1 MKFLSQRFWHHVPV
15 VFPVLMMVL
24 VLLAPMAQASVFNPK
39 TTTLS
44 NGMQVVLVEN
54 HRAPVVTHMVWYKV
68 GAADEVPG
76 TSGIAHF
83 LEHLMF
89 KGTKT
94 IAPGEF
100 SKIVARNGGQDNAF
114 TTWDYTAYFQNIA
127 RDRLGMVMEMEADR
141 MQNLQL
147 TDKVVLPERDVII
160 EERRMRIDNNPSALL
175 GEQMRNALFMQ
186 HPYGRPIIGWLHE
199 MQQLTTKDAM
209 DWYKKWYTPN
219 NAILVVAGDITMDE
233 LKPMAEKYYGSIKGH
248 DVPKRVRV
256 KEPTQHAPRKV
267 TLTDAR
273 VGQPSMSRY
282 YLAPSYNT
290 EHADQAAPL
299 EVFSEILGSGT
310 TSRLYKSLVIDQKLA
325 TSAGSFY
332 DPVAM
337 DLSTFGFYAVPRDG
351 VEMADLEAA
360 LDDELAKTLKD
371 GITQKELD
379 EARQR
384 LLDSAVFAR
393 DSLSGAARTLGEALA
408 VGLTVD
414 QVESW
419 PDRINAVTVEQVND
433 AARAVL
439 DDKRS
444 VTGWL
449 LRPKGA
455 KGPGMPTAPVTG
467 EMETH

>member
-1 MKFLSQRFWHHVPV
+1 MKFSSQRVWHRFPV
-15 VFPVLMMVL
+15 VLPVLLLVL
-24 VLLAPMAQASVFNPK
+24 VTFAPLAQAGVFNPK

-54 HRAPVVTHMVWYKV
+54 HRAPVVTQMVWYKV

-89 KGTKT
+89 KGTQK

-114 TTWDYTAYFQNIA
+114 TAWDYTAYFQNIA

-147 TDKVVLPERDVII
+147 SDKVVLPERDVII

-199 MQQLTTKDAM
+199 MKQLTTEDAM
-209 DWYKKWYTPN
+209 NWYKKWYAPN

-233 LKPMAEKYYGSIKGH
+233 LKPMAEKYYGSIPAR

-256 KEPTQHAPRKV
+256 TEPTQHAPRKV

-290 EHADQAAPL
+290 EHSDEAAPL
-299 EVFSEILGSGT
+299 EIFSEILGSGT
-310 TSRLYKSLVIDQKLA
+310 TSRLYKSLVVDQKLA

-360 LDDELAKTLKD
+360 LDAEIAKTLKD

-393 DSLSGAARTLGEALA
+393 DSLSAGARTLGEALA

-419 PDRINAVTVEQVND
+419 PDRIKAVTLDQVNA
-433 AARAVL
+433 AARNVL

>member
-1 MKFLSQRFWHHVPV
+1 MKFLSQRIWHRVPV
-15 VFPVLMMVL
+15 VLPVLMMVL
-24 VLLAPMAQASVFNPK
+24 VLLAPVARASVFNPE

-54 HRAPVVTHMVWYKV
+54 HRAPVVTHMVWYKA

-114 TTWDYTAYFQNIA
+114 TSWDYTAYFQNIA

-199 MQQLTTKDAM
+199 MQQLTTRDAM

-219 NAILVVAGDITMDE
+219 NAILVVAGDITMAD

-256 KEPTQHAPRKV
+256 KEPVQHAPRKV

-290 EHADQAAPL
+290 EHADEAAPL

-310 TSRLYKSLVIDQKLA
+310 TSRLYKSLVVDQKLA

-360 LDDELAKTLKD
+360 LDGEIAKTLKD

-393 DSLSGAARTLGEALA
+393 DSLSAGARTLGEALA

-419 PDRINAVTVEQVND
+419 PDRIKAVTVEQVND

-467 EMETH
+467 ETETH

>member
-1 MKFLSQRFWHHVPV
+1 MKFSSQRVWHRFPV
-15 VFPVLMMVL
+15 VLPVLLLVL
-24 VLLAPMAQASVFNPK
+24 VTLAPRAQAGVFNPE

-54 HRAPVVTHMVWYKV
+54 HRAPVVTQMVWYKV

-89 KGTKT
+89 KGTKK

-114 TTWDYTAYFQNIA
+114 TAWDYTAYFQNIA

-199 MQQLTTKDAM
+199 MKQLTTQDAM
-209 DWYKKWYTPN
+209 NWYKKWYAPN
-219 NAILVVAGDITMDE
+219 NAILVVAGDITMAE
-233 LKPMAEKYYGSIKGH
+233 LKPMAEKYYGSIPARE
-248 DVPKRVRV
+248 VPKRDRV

-290 EHADQAAPL
+290 EHSDEAAPL
-299 EVFSEILGSGT
+299 EIFSEILGSGT
-310 TSRLYKSLVIDQKLA
+310 TSRLYKSLVVDQKLA

-332 DPVAM
+332 DPVALN
-337 DLSTFGFYAVPRDG
+337 LSTFGFYAVPRDG
-351 VEMADLEAA
+351 VKMADLEAA
-360 LDDELAKTLKD
+360 LDDEIAKTLKD

-393 DSLSGAARTLGEALA
+393 DSLSAGARTLGKALA

-419 PDRINAVTVEQVND
+419 PDRIKAVTLDQVND

-449 LRPKGA
+449 MRPKGA
-455 KGPGMPTAPVTG
+455 KGPGMATAPVTG
-467 EMETH
+467 DMETH

>member
-1 MKFLSQRFWHHVPV
+1 MKFLSQRIWRRVPV
-15 VFPVLMMVL
+15 VLPVLMMVL
-24 VLLAPMAQASVFNPK
+24 VLLAPVARASVFNPE

-54 HRAPVVTHMVWYKV
+54 HRAPVVTHMVWYKA

-114 TTWDYTAYFQNIA
+114 TSWDYTAYFQNIA

-199 MQQLTTKDAM
+199 MQQLTTRDAM

-219 NAILVVAGDITMDE
+219 NAILVVAGDITMAD

-256 KEPTQHAPRKV
+256 KEPVQHAPRKV

-290 EHADQAAPL
+290 EHADEAAPL

-310 TSRLYKSLVIDQKLA
+310 TSRLYKSLVVDQKLA

-360 LDDELAKTLKD
+360 LDGEIAKTLKD

-393 DSLSGAARTLGEALA
+393 DSLSAGARTLGEALA

-419 PDRINAVTVEQVND
+419 PDRIKAVTVEQVND

-467 EMETH
+467 ETETH

>member
-1 MKFLSQRFWHHVPV
+1 MKFLSQRIWHRVPV
-15 VFPVLMMVL
+15 VLPVLMMVL
-24 VLLAPMAQASVFNPK
+24 VLLAPVARASVFNPE

-54 HRAPVVTHMVWYKV
+54 HRAPVVTHMVWYKA

-114 TTWDYTAYFQNIA
+114 TSWDYTAYFQNIA

-147 TDKVVLPERDVII
+147 TDKVVLPERDVIV

-199 MQQLTTKDAM
+199 MQQLTTRDAM

-219 NAILVVAGDITMDE
+219 NAILVVAGDITMAD

-256 KEPTQHAPRKV
+256 KEPVQHAPRKV

-290 EHADQAAPL
+290 EHADEAAPL

-310 TSRLYKSLVIDQKLA
+310 TSRLYKSLVVDQKLA

-360 LDDELAKTLKD
+360 LDGEIAKTLKD

-393 DSLSGAARTLGEALA
+393 DSLSAGARTLGEALA

-419 PDRINAVTVEQVND
+419 PDRIKAVTVEQVND

-467 EMETH
+467 ETETH